1 MIKLMI
7 RGISAFGVT
16 VLVLFTIGCNER
28 TEARSEPQPKPPAA
42 KPGEVTLPPDS
53 PKLQQ
58 IRVAEVK
65 LADVP
70 TDEVVAPGKI
80 EVNPNRVSRVVLP
93 VAGRITKVLAH
104 LGDAVIE
111 GQPLLEVESP
121 DADAA
126 MSAHLQASAA
136 VTQAKANVLKSQAD
150 LDRIRDLYAHQAV
163 AQKEVLNA
171 ENART
176 QAVTALDQAEAAT
189 QQALRRLEILG
200 LKPGNFGQHVIVRA
214 PIAGKVLEVNVAPGE
229 YRNDTS
235 QALMTIADLRTVWV
249 ASDVPETAIR
259 LIQVGERLEIELAAY
274 PNEKFI
280 ARVKQI
286 ADVMDPQTR
295 TVKVRAEV
303 DNSSGRLRPEM
314 FGRIR
319 HVESVV
325 QRPVVPSGAVIQGD
339 GQNVVYVQL
348 SPGVFRMTPVH
359 VGNPV
364 DGNLPVLEG
373 LRPGQSVVVDGV
385 MLLKGL

>member
-1 MIKLMI
+1 MI
-7 RGISAFGVT
+7 RGFRALGATLLLLSV
-16 VLVLFTIGCNER
+16 VGCNER
-28 TEARSEPQPKPPAA
+28 TEAHSNPQPKPPPAR
-42 KPGEVTLPPDS
+42 PGEVTLPPGS
-53 PKLQQ
+53 PKLQE

-93 VAGRITKVLAH
+93 VAGRITKVLAR
-104 LGDAVIE
+104 LGDAVTE

-126 MSAHLQASAA
+126 MSAQLQASAA
-136 VTQAKANVLKSQAD
+136 VTQAKANLLKSQAD

-176 QAVTALDQAEAAT
+176 QSVTALEQAEAAN
-189 QQALRRLEILG
+189 QQALRRLDILG
-200 LKPGNFGQHVIVRA
+200 LKPGNFGQRVIVRA

-229 YRNDTS
+229 FRNDTS
-235 QALMTIADLRTVWV
+235 QSLMTIADLRTVWV
-249 ASDVPETAIR
+249 ASDVPETSIR
-259 LIQVGERLEIELAAY
+259 FIQVGERLEIELAAY
-274 PNEKFI
+274 PNEKFS

-295 TVKVRAEV
+295 TVKVRAEM

-314 FGRIR
+314 FGSIR

-325 QRPVVPSGAVIQGD
+325 PRPVVPSAAVIQGD
-339 GQNVVYVQL
+339 GENVVYVQL
-348 SPGVFRMTPVH
+348 SPGVFRMTPIR

-373 LRPGQSVVVDGV
+373 LRPGQTVVVDGV